1 MPHISAAD
9 APTFTLHGTEFTG
22 LAAPSR
28 GATENA
34 VWRVA
39 VAPGHAKGIPH
50 QLSREEILV
59 AVAGEAVAKIGGI
72 EHAFKAGDA
81 IIIPAFTDFSLGN
94 PGDQPFEAIAIFP
107 VGGRAMIAGEAPF
120 TPPWAV

>member
-9 APTFTLHGTEFTG
+9 APTFTLHGTQFTG

-28 GATENA
+28 GAAENA

-39 VAPGHAKGIPH
+39 VAAGHAKGVPH

-59 AVAGEAVAKIGGI
+59 AITGEAVARIGDV
-72 EHAFKAGDA
+72 EHIFKAGDA

-107 VGGRAMIAGEAPF
+107 VGGRAIIAGEAPF
-120 TPPWAV
+120 TPPWAA

>member
-9 APTFTLHGTEFTG
+9 SPIFNLHGTQFIG

-39 VAPGHAKGIPH
+39 VAPGKAKGVPH

-59 AVAGEAVAKIGGI
+59 AVAGEAVAKIGGV
-72 EHAFKAGDA
+72 EHAFRAGDA
-81 IIIPAFTDFSLGN
+81 IIIPAFTEFSLGN
-94 PGDQPFEAIAIFP
+94 AGDDPFEAIAIFP

-120 TPPWAV
+120 TPPWAA